1 MNMNSLM
8 QGKWWFLVLRGI
20 LAIVLGLIVLAN
32 LKAGVMAVLLFLGYY
47 AILEG
52 LLKLGEVYV
61 HYKTGAEFWH
71 TLLAALGSIVIG
83 ILIITW
89 PRISVII
96 LIALIATQALIQ
108 AASDIYAA
116 IRGRTELE
124 KSKLW
129 LLVLGGIAQ
138 LFFGLW
144 MIFQPV
150 IGGLTVVAVLAI
162 YAIVIGVI
170 LILRGFQDRFGGG
183 AGSVAAA

>member
-1 MNMNSLM
+1 MNSLM

-20 LAIVLGLIVLAN
+20 LAIVLGLIVLSN
-32 LKAGVMAVLLFLGYY
+32 LKGGVMAILLFLGFYV
-47 AILEG
+47 ILEG

-61 HYKTGAEFWH
+61 QYKAATGFWH
-71 TLLAALGSIVIG
+71 TLLAALGSIVVG
-83 ILIITW
+83 VLIITW
-89 PRISVII
+89 PRISII
-96 LIALIATQALIQ
+96 VLVALIATQALIQ

-116 IRGRTELE
+116 ISGRAELERGRF
-124 KSKLW
+124 W

-150 IGGLTVVAVLAI
+150 IGGLTVIVVLAI

-170 LILRGFQDRFGGG
+170 LILRGLLERFGAGG
-183 AGSVAAA
+183 AGSVATV